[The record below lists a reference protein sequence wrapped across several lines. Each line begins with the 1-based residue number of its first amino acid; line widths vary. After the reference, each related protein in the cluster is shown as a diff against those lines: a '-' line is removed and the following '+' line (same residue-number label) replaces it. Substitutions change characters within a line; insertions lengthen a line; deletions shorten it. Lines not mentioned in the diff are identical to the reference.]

1 MSERISN
8 ELTESEEQYRLLG
21 ASQPGTDSADHLPFP
36 VPTMGS
42 DSAEKSEERLG
53 DKLAYYGALVRFH
66 ADFCRPH
73 LVHRILQR
81 PRRTG
86 MVPCAPGAPELRS
99 WMLHLC
105 TPSPGIL
112 TLQPTAHAKTK
123 AAGLQ
128 RHQRMMLAVGVP
140 CIALGTVAIEIQK
153 FSRGHRHFATWHGI
167 FGLVS
172 VIWLLGQVLLG
183 GGSVWYGGAAFGG
196 GMKAKMIWKYHR
208 LSGYV
213 LFSLLLI
220 TAHLGGAWSTW
231 VRSYSHL
238 SVRFVAYS
246 VAPLVTLA
254 AIYARVRSA
263 DPIIHAVF
271 LTTGE
276 HRTSKMK
283 FF

>member
-21 ASQPGTDSADHLPFP
+21 AIQPGNDSADHLPFP

-53 DKLAYYGALVRFH
+53 DKLAYYGALVSMLIFVGLTWFIVF
-66 ADFCRPH
+66 ANEPAGLGWFP
-73 LVHRILQR
+73 VHPVLQSLGLGCF
-81 PRRTG
+81 TY
-86 MVPCAPGAPELRS
+86 
-99 WMLHLC
+99 
-105 TPSPGIL
+105 GIL

-128 RHQRMMLAVGVP
+128 RHQRTMLAVGVP
-140 CIALGTVAIEIQK
+140 CIALGTAAIEIHK
-153 FSRGHRHFATWHGI
+153 FSQGHRHFATWHGI

-196 GMKAKMIWKYHR
+196 GMKAKMMWKYHR

-213 LFSLLLI
+213 LFTLLLI

-238 SVRFVAYS
+238 SVRFIAYS

-254 AIYARVRSA
+254 AIYARVR
-263 DPIIHAVF
+263 
-271 LTTGE
+271 
-276 HRTSKMK
+276 TSKMK